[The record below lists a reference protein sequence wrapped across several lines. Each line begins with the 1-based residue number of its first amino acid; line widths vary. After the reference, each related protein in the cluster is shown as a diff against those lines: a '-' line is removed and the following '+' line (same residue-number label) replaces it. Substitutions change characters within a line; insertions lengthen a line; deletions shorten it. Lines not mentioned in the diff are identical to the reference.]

1 MVTKTANILSTSI
14 AFLFLTGA
22 GNAEDASR
30 RAAIGL
36 VVSPPMGWTQF
47 CTDNPADC
55 VSKATSARDIV
66 MTPKVWAELGRVNKY
81 VNDTVKPITDSD
93 HWGTIEKWSY
103 PSDGYGDCEDY
114 VLRKR
119 KMLIDA
125 GWPQEALLVTVVRD
139 RNDEGHAVLT
149 VTTDKGEFVLDNE
162 ITTVVPWNET
172 GYRYIKRQSQTD
184 LNQWVSIGAPVSPA
198 ATATTR

>member
-14 AFLFLTGA
+14 AFLFLTGTA
-22 GNAEDASR
+22 HAEDASR
-30 RAAIGL
+30 RAAIGS

-66 MTPKVWAELGRVNKY
+66 MTPKVWADLGRVNKY

-103 PSDGYGDCEDY
+103 PSDGHGDCEDY
-114 VLRKR
+114 VLQKR

-125 GWPQEALLVTVVRD
+125 GWPQETLLVTVVRD

-172 GYRYIKRQSQTD
+172 GYRYIKRQSQTN

-198 ATATTR
+198 ATATAR